1 MSWLSGLKSKP
12 VQTQAEIREE
22 RRRKLE
28 AERLQRAQ
36 NRNRIQKQLLDAQK
50 AREEADLVFQ
60 EFLDIATDLF
70 DDDTPIENSAD
81 ISDIVIMVNFDEE
94 NAENGADAMKNLGQ
108 IKVKWNAENP
118 EFFFAQLETELQIF
132 SILKQFTK
140 RQALIRSLPE
150 EVALEF
156 MHLICLQQDKAGDK
170 PYKTLKT
177 ALLKAYG
184 PRPGDAFQ
192 RALSRVMVG
201 KPSALLKLLISDICD
216 SNLENCCCHKTVW
229 GLFQLQIPLYLK
241 TGLANEVLST
251 DSLSGI
257 MERAD
262 NLWSANQ
269 DKQISAVSVAA
280 KAVTKVAVT
289 EADSEIA
296 AVGRGRGNF
305 NNRGRG
311 FRGRGRGNG
320 RGAQNGPDPRG
331 KRHESNPPW
340 NSCSAHWVYAEKAFK
355 CQSPTT
361 CPMKDKITPK
371 SNQA

>member
-1 MSWLSGLKSKP
+1 
-12 VQTQAEIREE
+12 
-22 RRRKLE
+22 
-28 AERLQRAQ
+28 
-36 NRNRIQKQLLDAQK
+36 
-50 AREEADLVFQ
+50 
-60 EFLDIATDLF
+60 
-70 DDDTPIENSAD
+70 
-81 ISDIVIMVNFDEE
+81 
-94 NAENGADAMKNLGQ
+94 
-108 IKVKWNAENP
+108 
-118 EFFFAQLETELQIF
+118 
-132 SILKQFTK
+132 
-140 RQALIRSLPE
+140 
-150 EVALEF
+150 
-156 MHLICLQQDKAGDK
+156 
-170 PYKTLKT
+170 
-177 ALLKAYG
+177 
-184 PRPGDAFQ
+184 
-192 RALSRVMVG
+192 
-201 KPSALLKLLISDICD
+201 
-216 SNLENCCCHKTVW
+216 
-229 GLFQLQIPLYLK
+229 
-241 TGLANEVLST
+241 
-251 DSLSGI
+251 

-289 EADSEIA
+289 EPDSEIA